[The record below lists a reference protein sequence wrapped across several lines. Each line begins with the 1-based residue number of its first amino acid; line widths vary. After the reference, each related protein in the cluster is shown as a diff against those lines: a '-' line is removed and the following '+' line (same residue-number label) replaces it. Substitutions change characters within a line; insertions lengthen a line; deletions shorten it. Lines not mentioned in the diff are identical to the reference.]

1 MAEPVFSPELVLVCP
16 ELRDAAFAQL
26 EEPWLVQNRP
36 ALAPAA
42 ERRAVRSFRAR
53 WPLVGVF
60 LLFANLLGAAWN
72 LGVLSLAQDVWKP
85 SGRAT
90 AADRPPPVASPA
102 RDSNSVGVVAGSVKG
117 QRRRLRLEDSE
128 REESV
133 GRSRVHRRRR
143 VFVAWRALPGRA
155 RRPLGHSLHHSRV
168 LRPRAAAPNA
178 DRHPRAIRAQQHATR
193 RPRPAGGEI
202 RCRRSCARHD
212 HNEWERLCEERSL
225 RGQDLLALRIESTL
239 PDHCVDQEVRRECCR
254 GREEPCLTAVGEFSD
269 DV

>member
-1 MAEPVFSPELVLVCP
+1 M
-16 ELRDAAFAQL
+16 
-26 EEPWLVQNRP
+26 QNRP

-85 SGRAT
+85 SGRRPRPTGRHRLRVRRGLEQRRCRRGERERAATT
-90 AADRPPPVASPA
+90 AAA
-102 RDSNSVGVVAGSVKG
+102 
-117 QRRRLRLEDSE
+117 QDSE
-128 REESV
+128 REASV

-143 VFVAWRALPGRA
+143 VFVAWRALPG
-155 RRPLGHSLHHSRV
+155 PPDGHSVTRFTTRV
-168 LRPRAAAPNA
+168 CSGLGPLPPMQIDTLGRFELSNTLRGVRVRLVGNC
-178 DRHPRAIRAQQHATR
+178 
-193 RPRPAGGEI
+193 
-202 RCRRSCARHD
+202 CRRSCARHD

-239 PDHCVDQEVRRECCR
+239 LDHCVDQEVRRECCR

-269 DV
+269 TFSNVYRASKPGRSREDRRFSTSCPR